1 MNMSLAYIGIAIGA
15 LIILGMLA
23 YATAKSGRPGR
34 ITPLASLAFA
44 FVLAGVLFGQEQL
57 LGYGLIA
64 VGVILALID
73 IVRKSRGP
81 VG

>member
-1 MNMSLAYIGIAIGA
+1 MNMSIVYIGIVVGA
-15 LIILGMLA
+15 LLILAMLA
-23 YATAKSGRPGR
+23 FATAKSGRPDR
-34 ITPLASLAFA
+34 VTPLAALAFA
-44 FVLAGVLFGQEQL
+44 SVLAGILLGQERL

-73 IVRKSRGP
+73 IVKKSRGP